1 MMFPDAAMIRR
12 RRRRERAVLITVL
25 GLVLV
30 FGFLQGWFFHYESE
44 LPLFGNIL
52 LIALVNINLILLLL
66 LLYLV
71 LRQLVKLVFERKRGV
86 LGHKLRT
93 RLTLAFAAL
102 TLIPTIP
109 LFGVAVQFMSF
120 SLDYWFSAQVEQS
133 LAQSVELGR
142 GYLRQVHEDLLA
154 EVVAVAAE
162 IFPGGV
168 LPGER
173 PLAMSLSPVF
183 WNRHH
188 VSAVFAADVDGTIL
202 WSAWKEPEWARFGTG
217 AAQVIRERV
226 KDPQGLSEAFPL
238 ALGEQGEALLVLQ
251 PLRAESAGRGEV
263 FYLGVLR
270 PLPSDLTSKLNTVV
284 QGYQN
289 YRQLKL
295 FKAPLKTTYFIAFS
309 IVTLLVAF
317 AAIWFGFYLAR
328 HITGPI
334 QSLLT
339 ATDRVAHGDLEVSL
353 QLDREDEMGL
363 LMASFNHMVRDLR
376 SGREKLTEAYRAL
389 QESHEELEARRRYM
403 EIVLANIGAGVVG
416 VDADGIV
423 RAMNKA
429 AEQMFGVSGEEV
441 TGRHYRDFLQ
451 LEHLEVVKS
460 FLRLYQISRQNYLEK
475 HVQVMVGNRPLAL
488 LVKVSVLMD
497 ESGRHLGAVVVL
509 DDLSELQKAQRM
521 AAWREVARR
530 IAHEIKNPLTPI
542 KLCAQRLRR
551 RCAAGSG
558 PEGPD
563 AVLEECTE
571 TIIQQ
576 VDHMKRLV
584 NEFSQFARMPEAHP
598 RPCDLGALA
607 QEALAL
613 YRHTHGNIRFRLE
626 KSTDFPVLQLDPDQ
640 FRQVLNNLLENAV
653 QAMDGQDGEVAIRLE
668 YDPILRI
675 ARLECADTGPGLAP
689 EAKARVF
696 EPYFSTKEKGTGL
709 GLAIVAKIVADHNG
723 FVRVRD
729 NEPRGTVF
737 IIELPV
743 VQGERVEPSMQK
755 PEA

>member
-1 MMFPDAAMIRR
+1 MTFPDAAMIRR

-25 GLVLV
+25 ALVLV
-30 FGFLQGWFFHYESE
+30 FGFLQGWFFHYEAE
-44 LPLFGNIL
+44 LPLFGNVL

-86 LGHKLRT
+86 LGHRLRT
-93 RLTLAFAAL
+93 RLTLAFVAL

-142 GYLRQVHEDLLA
+142 GYLRQVQEDLRA
-154 EVVAVAAE
+154 EAAAAAAE
-162 IFPGGV
+162 IFPDGAV
-168 LPGER
+168 ADGE
-173 PLAMSLSPVF
+173 PAMAALGPVF
-183 WNRHH
+183 WSRHH
-188 VSAVFAADVDGTIL
+188 VSGVFGVHADGTVL
-202 WSAWKEPEWARFGTG
+202 WSAWKDPGWARFAEPVART
-217 AAQVIRERV
+217 ILERV
-226 KDPQGLSEAFPL
+226 AHAEDLGEAFPVT
-238 ALGEQGEALLVLQ
+238 LGEYGDALLILQ
-251 PLRAESAGRGEV
+251 PLGGENPGSDAV
-263 FYLGVLR
+263 FSLGLLR
-270 PLPSDLTSKLNTVV
+270 PLPSDLASRLNTVV

-339 ATDRVAHGDLEVSL
+339 ATDRVAHGDLDVSL
-353 QLDREDEMGL
+353 HLDREDEMGL

-389 QESHEELEARRRYM
+389 QESHQELEARRRYM

-429 AEQMFGVSGEEV
+429 AEQMCGVRADEI

-451 LEHLEVVKS
+451 PEHLDVVKS

-475 HVQVMVGNRPLAL
+475 HVQVMVGDRPLTL
-488 LVKVSVLMD
+488 LVKVSVLA
-497 ESGRHLGAVVVL
+497 EENGRHAGAVVVL
-509 DDLSELQKAQRM
+509 DDLSELQRAQRM

-558 PEGPD
+558 AEGTDP
-563 AVLEECTE
+563 VLDECTE

-598 RPCDLGALA
+598 QPCDLAALA
-607 QEALAL
+607 QDAVSL
-613 YRHTHGNIRFRLE
+613 YRHTYGTIRFHLK
-626 KSTDFPVLQLDPDQ
+626 KSGDFPVLQLDPDQ

-653 QAMDGQDGEVAIRLE
+653 QAINGGDGEVEIRLD

-675 ARLECADTGPGLAP
+675 ARLECADTGPGLDP
-689 EAKARVF
+689 EAKVRVF

-743 VQGERVEPSMQK
+743 VQVEGAQLP
-755 PEA
+755 A

>member
-1 MMFPDAAMIRR
+1 MTFQDAAMIRR
-12 RRRRERAVLITVL
+12 RRRRERAVLIAVL
-25 GLVLV
+25 ALVLV
-30 FGFLQGWFFHYESE
+30 FGFLQGWLFHYESE
-44 LPLFGNIL
+44 LPLFGNVL
-52 LIALVNINLILLLL
+52 LLALVNINLILLLL

-93 RLTLAFAAL
+93 RLTLAFVAL
-102 TLIPTIP
+102 TLIPTVP

-142 GYLRQVHEDLLA
+142 GYLRQVTQDLQLEA
-154 EVVAVAAE
+154 VAAAAE
-162 IFPGGV
+162 IFSEGAVPE
-168 LPGER
+168 ER
-173 PLAMSLSPVF
+173 PLAVSLSPVF

-188 VSAVFAADVDGTIL
+188 VGGVFVIDADGAVL
-202 WSAWKEPEWARFGTG
+202 WSGWKEPEWARFGAGVART
-217 AAQVIRERV
+217 IRERIQ
-226 KDPQGLSEAFPL
+226 DPNSLSQGIAV
-238 ALGEQGEALLVLQ
+238 ALGEYGDALVVLHRLRGENAHGEAF
-251 PLRAESAGRGEV
+251 
-263 FYLGVLR
+263 FYLGVLQ
-270 PLPSDLTSKLNTVV
+270 PLPWELTSRLNMVV

-295 FKAPLKTTYFIAFS
+295 FQAPLKTTYVIAFS
-309 IVTLLVAF
+309 IITLLVAF

-353 QLDREDEMGL
+353 PLDREDEMGL

-423 RAMNKA
+423 RALNKA
-429 AEQMFGVSGEEV
+429 AEQMFGVSAQEV

-451 LEHLEVVKS
+451 PEHLDVVKS

-475 HVQVMVGNRPLAL
+475 NVQVMIGNRPLAL
-488 LVKVSVLMD
+488 LVKVSVLVD
-497 ESGRHLGAVVVL
+497 ENGSNLGAVVVL
-509 DDLSELQKAQRM
+509 DDLSELQRAQRM
-521 AAWREVARR
+521 AAWHEVARR

-551 RCAAGSG
+551 RCTVG
-558 PEGPD
+558 PGHEEAD
-563 AVLEECTE
+563 AVLKECTE

-584 NEFSQFARMPEAHP
+584 NEFSQFARMPEARP

-607 QEALAL
+607 QEAVSL
-613 YRHTHGNIRFRLE
+613 YRHTHGNIRFHLR
-626 KSTDFPVLQLDPDQ
+626 KSGDFPVLQLDPDQ

-653 QAMDGQDGEVAIRLE
+653 QAMDGRDGDVEIRLD
-668 YDPILRI
+668 YDPILKI

-689 EAKARVF
+689 EAKVRVF

-709 GLAIVAKIVADHNG
+709 GLAIVAKIVADHHG

-729 NEPRGTVF
+729 NKPCGTVF
-737 IIELPV
+737 VIELPV
-743 VQGERVEPSMQK
+743 IHVEGTESSV
-755 PEA
+755 

>member
-1 MMFPDAAMIRR
+1 MTFPDAAMIRR

-25 GLVLV
+25 ALVLV

-44 LPLFGNIL
+44 LPLLGNLL
-52 LIALVNINLILLLL
+52 LIALVNVNLILLLL

-93 RLTLAFAAL
+93 RLTLAFVAL

-142 GYLRQVHEDLLA
+142 GYLRQVQEDLRA
-154 EVVAVAAE
+154 EAAAAAAE
-162 IFPGGV
+162 IFPDGAGADLRIPEV
-168 LPGER
+168 S
-173 PLAMSLSPVF
+173 LAPAF
-183 WNRHH
+183 WSRHH
-188 VSAVFAADVDGTIL
+188 VCGVFAADADGTVL
-202 WSAWKEPEWARFGTG
+202 WSAWKDPEWARF
-217 AAQVIRERV
+217 AVNVARAIHERV
-226 KDPQGLSEAFPL
+226 THREDLSEAFPV
-238 ALGEQGEALLVLQ
+238 ALGDYGEALLL
-251 PLRAESAGRGEV
+251 LRSLGGENHGRDAV

-270 PLPSDLTSKLNTVV
+270 PLPSDLSSKLSTVV

-328 HITGPI
+328 HITGPV

-339 ATDRVAHGDLEVSL
+339 ATDRVAHGDLDVSL
-353 QLDREDEMGL
+353 HLDREDELGL

-429 AEQMFGVSGEEV
+429 AEKMSGVRADEI

-451 LEHLEVVKS
+451 PEHLDVVKS
-460 FLRLYQISRQNYLEK
+460 FLRLYQISRQTYLEK

-488 LVKVSVLMD
+488 LVKVSVLTD
-497 ESGRHLGAVVVL
+497 ENGRHAGAVVVL
-509 DDLSELQKAQRM
+509 DDLSELQRAQRM

-551 RCAAGSG
+551 RYTAGSG
-558 PEGPD
+558 TEGTDP
-563 AVLEECTE
+563 VLDECTE

-584 NEFSQFARMPEAHP
+584 NEFSLFARMPEAHP
-598 RPCDLGALA
+598 QPCDLGALA
-607 QEALAL
+607 QEAVSL
-613 YRHTHGNIRFRLE
+613 YRHTYGNIRFHLK
-626 KSTDFPVLQLDPDQ
+626 KSGVFPVLHLDPDQ

-653 QAMDGQDGEVAIRLE
+653 QALDGGDGDVEIRLD

-675 ARLECADTGPGLAP
+675 ARLECADTGPGLDL
-689 EAKARVF
+689 EAKVRVF

-709 GLAIVAKIVADHNG
+709 GLPIVAKIVADHNG

-737 IIELPV
+737 VIELPV
-743 VQGERVEPSMQK
+743 VQMEGAEPT
-755 PEA
+755 A

>member
-1 MMFPDAAMIRR
+1 MTFPDAAMIRR

-25 GLVLV
+25 ALVLV

-44 LPLFGNIL
+44 LPLFGNVL

-71 LRQLVKLVFERKRGV
+71 LRQLAKLVFERKRGV

-93 RLTLAFAAL
+93 RLTLAFVAL
-102 TLIPTIP
+102 SLIPTIP

-142 GYLRQVHEDLLA
+142 GYLRQVQEDLRA
-154 EVVAVAAE
+154 EAMAAAAE
-162 IFPGGV
+162 IFPNGAV
-168 LPGER
+168 ADVR
-173 PLAMSLSPVF
+173 PLEGTLAPVF
-183 WNRHH
+183 WNRHR
-188 VSAVFAADVDGTIL
+188 VAGVLAADADGTVL
-202 WSAWKEPEWARFGTG
+202 WSAWKDPEWARFDGTV
-217 AAQVIRERV
+217 ARTIRERV
-226 KDPQGLSEAFPL
+226 TQRQDLSEASPV
-238 ALGEQGEALLVLQ
+238 ALGEHGDALLVLQ
-251 PLRAESAGRGEV
+251 PLGGENHGPQAV
-263 FYLGVLR
+263 FSLGVLR
-270 PLPSDLTSKLNTVV
+270 PLPSDLTARLNTVV

-295 FKAPLKTTYFIAFS
+295 FKAPLKITYLIAFS

-339 ATDRVAHGDLEVSL
+339 ATDRVAHGDLDVSL
-353 QLDREDEMGL
+353 HLDREDEMGL

-429 AEQMFGVSGEEV
+429 AEQMSGVRSDEI

-451 LEHLEVVKS
+451 PEHLDVVKS
-460 FLRLYQISRQNYLEK
+460 FVRLYQISRQNYLEK
-475 HVQVMVGNRPLAL
+475 HVQVMVGNRSLAL
-488 LVKVSVLMD
+488 LVKVSVLTD
-497 ESGRHLGAVVVL
+497 ENGRPAGAVVVL
-509 DDLSELQKAQRM
+509 DDLSELQRAQRM

-551 RCAAGSG
+551 RYAAGSG
-558 PEGPD
+558 AD
-563 AVLEECTE
+563 ATDPVLDECTE

-598 RPCDLGALA
+598 QPCDLGALA
-607 QEALAL
+607 QDAVSL
-613 YRHTHGNIRFRLE
+613 YRHTYGNIRFRLT
-626 KSTDFPVLQLDPDQ
+626 KSPDFPVLHLDPDQ

-653 QAMDGQDGEVAIRLE
+653 QAMDGRDGDVEIRLD

-675 ARLECADTGPGLAP
+675 ARLECADTGPGLDP
-689 EAKARVF
+689 EAKVRVF

-743 VQGERVEPSMQK
+743 VQVEGAEPS
-755 PEA
+755 A

>member
-1 MMFPDAAMIRR
+1 MTLSETAMIRR
-12 RRRRERAVLITVL
+12 RRRRERAMLITVL
-25 GLVLV
+25 ALVLI

-44 LPLFGNIL
+44 LPLFGNVL

-93 RLTLAFAAL
+93 RLTLAFVAL
-102 TLIPTIP
+102 TLIPTLP

-142 GYLRQVHEDLLA
+142 GYLRQIQKDLLA
-154 EVVAVAAE
+154 EAVAVAAE
-162 IFPGGV
+162 VFPDGG
-168 LPGER
+168 LSLER
-173 PLAMSLSPVF
+173 PLTPSLAPVF
-183 WNRHH
+183 LNRHH
-188 VSAVFAADVDGTIL
+188 LGAVFVADADGTVL
-202 WSAWKEPEWARFGTG
+202 WSAWKEPEWARFDAV
-217 AAQVIRERV
+217 AAQKIRERV
-226 KDPQGLSEAFPL
+226 KDPRGVSEGTPVPM
-238 ALGEQGEALLVLQ
+238 GENGEALLVLSSL
-251 PLRAESAGRGEV
+251 PARNGPHEAA
-263 FYLGVLR
+263 FYVGVLR
-270 PLPSDLTSKLNTVV
+270 PLPSDLTARLDTVV

-295 FKAPLKTTYFIAFS
+295 FKAPLKTTYLIAFS
-309 IVTLLVAF
+309 IITLLVAF

-339 ATDRVAHGDLEVSL
+339 ATDRVAHGDLDVSL

-376 SGREKLTEAYRAL
+376 SGREKLVEAYRAL
-389 QESHEELEARRRYM
+389 QESHEELEARRRSM

-416 VDADGIV
+416 VDSDGIV
-423 RAMNKA
+423 RAINKA
-429 AEQMFGVSGEEV
+429 AERMSGVSAEEI

-451 LEHLEVVKS
+451 PEHLEVVKS
-460 FLRLYQISRQNYLEK
+460 FLRLYRISRQNFMEK
-475 HVQVMVGNRPLAL
+475 HVQVALGDRSLAL
-488 LVKVSVLMD
+488 LVKVSVLED
-497 ESGRHLGAVVVL
+497 ENGRYGGAVVVL
-509 DDLSELQKAQRM
+509 DDLSELQRAQRM

-551 RCAAGSG
+551 RYAAGSG
-558 PEGPD
+558 LEARD
-563 AVLEECTE
+563 AVLDECTE

-576 VDHMKRLV
+576 VDYMKRLV

-598 RPCDLGALA
+598 RPCDLWALA
-607 QEALAL
+607 HEAVSL
-613 YRHTHGNIRFRLE
+613 YRHTYGNIRFHLQ
-626 KSTDFPVLQLDPDQ
+626 KSEYFPVLHLDPDQ

-653 QAMDGQDGEVAIRLE
+653 QALDGKDGDVEIRLE
-668 YDPILRI
+668 YDPLLKI

-689 EAKARVF
+689 EAKVRVF

-743 VQGERVEPSMQK
+743 VHVEGNALSM
-755 PEA
+755 

>member
-1 MMFPDAAMIRR
+1 MTLSETAMIRR
-12 RRRRERAVLITVL
+12 RRRRERAMLITVL
-25 GLVLV
+25 ALVLI

-44 LPLFGNIL
+44 LPLFGNVL

-93 RLTLAFAAL
+93 RLTLAFVAL

-109 LFGVAVQFMSF
+109 LFGVAAQFMSF

-142 GYLRQVHEDLLA
+142 GYLRQIQKDLLA
-154 EVVAVAAE
+154 EAVSVAAE
-162 IFPGGV
+162 VFPDGAQS
-168 LPGER
+168 LER
-173 PLAMSLSPVF
+173 PLTPSLAPVF

-188 VSAVFAADVDGTIL
+188 LRAVFVADADGTVL
-202 WSAWKEPEWARFGTG
+202 WSSWKEPEWARFDAA
-217 AAQVIRERV
+217 AAQKIRERV
-226 KDPQGLSEAFPL
+226 KDPRGVSEGTPVPM
-238 ALGEQGEALLVLQ
+238 GENGEALLVLYSL
-251 PLRAESAGRGEV
+251 PTRNGTHEYA
-263 FYLGVLR
+263 FYVGVLR
-270 PLPSDLTSKLNTVV
+270 PLPSDLTARLDTVV

-309 IVTLLVAF
+309 IITLLVAF

-339 ATDRVAHGDLEVSL
+339 ATDRVAHGDLDVSL

-376 SGREKLTEAYRAL
+376 TGREKLVEAYRAL

-416 VDADGIV
+416 VDADGII

-429 AEQMFGVSGEEV
+429 AERMSGVSAEEI

-451 LEHLEVVKS
+451 PEHLEVVKS
-460 FLRLYQISRQNYLEK
+460 FLRLYRISRQNFMEK
-475 HVQVMVGNRPLAL
+475 HVQVMLGDRSLAL
-488 LVKVSVLMD
+488 LVKVSVLVD
-497 ESGRHLGAVVVL
+497 ENGRYGGAVVVL
-509 DDLSELQKAQRM
+509 DDLSELQRAQRM

-551 RCAAGSG
+551 RCAAESE
-558 PEGPD
+558 PEGRD
-563 AVLEECTE
+563 AILQECTE

-584 NEFSQFARMPEAHP
+584 NEFSQFARMPEARP

-607 QEALAL
+607 HEAVSL
-613 YRHTHGNIRFRLE
+613 YRHTYGNIQFHLK
-626 KSTDFPVLQLDPDQ
+626 KSENFPLLHLDPDQ

-653 QAMDGQDGEVAIRLE
+653 QALDGGDGDVEIRLE
-668 YDPILRI
+668 YDPILKI
-675 ARLECADTGPGLAP
+675 ARLECADTGPGLAS
-689 EAKARVF
+689 EAKVRVF

-729 NEPRGTVF
+729 HEPRGTVF

-743 VQGERVEPSMQK
+743 VHVEENAPSV
-755 PEA
+755 